1 MKKLRIYL
9 DTSVVNFLFAE
20 DAPDF
25 RRVTEDFFTR
35 HAQKYELFA
44 SEVLLVEI
52 SRDPN
57 AEHRQRLLGVLE
69 QYPIAVLPT
78 DRREEVE
85 RLAELYLSRRAI
97 PASKR
102 DDAFHVAYA
111 TVFGLDILLSWNF
124 KHLANVR
131 REKLIAEI
139 NRAAGYPELLRLLSP
154 LEVEDE
160 NQN

>member
-1 MKKLRIYL
+1 MKKFRIYL

-25 RRVTEDFFTR
+25 RRVTEDFFAE
-35 HAQKYELFA
+35 HAQKYELYA
-44 SEVLLVEI
+44 SEVLLVEV
-52 SRDPN
+52 SRAPN
-57 AEHRQRLLGVLE
+57 PEHRRKLLEVLE

-78 DRREEVE
+78 DRRAEVE
-85 RLAELYLSRRAI
+85 GLADLYLTRRVI

-111 TVFGLDILLSWNF
+111 TVFGMDILLSWNF

-131 REKLIAEI
+131 REKLIAET

-160 NQN
+160 NQD

>member
-1 MKKLRIYL
+1 MKQLRIYL
-9 DTSVVNFLFAE
+9 DTSIVNFLFAE

-25 RRVTEDFFTR
+25 RRVTEEFFTQ
-35 HAQKYELFA
+35 HAQKYELFT
-44 SEVLLVEI
+44 SEVLLVEV

-57 AEHRQRLLGVLE
+57 PEHRQKLLGVLE
-69 QYPIAVLPT
+69 QYPIAILPT
-78 DRREEVE
+78 DRRLEVE
-85 RLAELYLSRRAI
+85 RMADLYQAHRVI
-97 PASKR
+97 PATKR
-102 DDAFHVAYA
+102 EDAFHVAYA

-139 NRAAGYPELLRLLSP
+139 NRAAGYPELLRLVSP

-160 NQN
+160 DQD

>member
-9 DTSVVNFLFAE
+9 DTSIVNFLFAE

-25 RRVTEDFFTR
+25 RRLTEDFFAM

-44 SEVLLVEI
+44 SEVVLVEI

-57 AEHRQRLLGVLE
+57 PEHRRKLLGVLE
-69 QYPIAVLPT
+69 RYPIAILPT
-78 DRREEVE
+78 DQGLEVE
-85 RLAELYLSRRAI
+85 RMADLYLARRVI
-97 PASKR
+97 PATKR
-102 DDAFHVAYA
+102 EDAFHVAYA
-111 TVFGLDILLSWNF
+111 TVHGMDILLSWNF
-124 KHLANVR
+124 RHLANVR
-131 REKLIAEI
+131 REKLVAEI
-139 NRAAGYPELLRLLSP
+139 NRAAGYPELLRLVSP

>member
-25 RRVTEDFFTR
+25 RRVTEDFFAR

-44 SEVLLVEI
+44 SEVVLLEI
-52 SRDPN
+52 LRDPN
-57 AEHRQRLLGVLE
+57 LPHRQKLLDALRRH
-69 QYPIAVLPT
+69 PITMLSSDP
-78 DRREEVE
+78 EIE
-85 RLAELYLSRRAI
+85 RLADVYLARGVI
-97 PASKR
+97 PA
-102 DDAFHVAYA
+102 HA
-111 TVFGLDILLSWNF
+111 TVRGMDILLSWNF

-131 REKLIAEI
+131 REELIAAI
-139 NRAAGYPELLRLLSP
+139 NREEGYGYTLRLLSP

-160 NQN
+160 NQT